1 MSTKRNTAYNL
12 GGAIAP
18 VVMML
23 FSVPL
28 YIGIVGEARYGV
40 LAIVWILTGYFSFF
54 DFGLGKATA
63 FAIAKLKND
72 SDAMRARAFWTA
84 LLINA
89 VFGVVGAAVM
99 YFVAPPLFRNV
110 FNLSPEL
117 LAELAPV
124 FPWLALAIPLL
135 TFEGVFT
142 GALTGRERFLQLNA
156 RVLVGTAI
164 TQFLPLLFVWQISP
178 SLEVAIPATMFARTL
193 SVALLAV
200 VAFRSVPAGFKPLLG
215 DRKMTKE
222 LLGYGGWVSI
232 SSFLDPIIANFDRF
246 LIAAYLNAVAV
257 SHYTVP
263 YQLVTR
269 GGLFSRAL
277 ANALFP
283 RMAQADEAEAER
295 LADRAI
301 RANAALMSVLV
312 ASGIIIMN
320 PFLSLWINPDFAAAA
335 APVGEQIA
343 ISTYLTAIALIPY
356 NLLQAQGRP
365 KETIVV
371 LVLQMIPYL
380 ALAFWGISAWGIL
393 GVALARNARS
403 LINLVLLALRT
414 NLLGRVL
421 KIMAAPLALKFVLI
435 AVLNQSAWPSEWR
448 LGLAALIWATLLAI
462 SYRIFPEGPG
472 MVLGLARR
480 LLSRRHSTRP
490 GQAE

>member
-18 VVMML
+18 VLMML

-28 YIGIVGEARYGV
+28 YIALVGEARYGV

-63 FAIAKLKND
+63 FTIARLKDD
-72 SDAMRARAFWTA
+72 SDDMRARAFWTA
-84 LLINA
+84 LVINFGFGLIGA
-89 VFGVVGAAVM
+89 VVM
-99 YFVAPPLFRNV
+99 LFAAPPLFTSV

-117 LAELAPV
+117 LAELTPV
-124 FPWLALAIPLL
+124 LPWLALAIPLL

-142 GALTGRERFLQLNA
+142 GALTGRERFLQLNV

-164 TQFLPLLFVWQISP
+164 TQFLPLFFVWQISP
-178 SLEVAIPATMFARTL
+178 SLEVAIPATMCARAL

-200 VAFRSVPAGFKPLLG
+200 IAFRSVPASFKPRFG
-215 DRKMTKE
+215 GRKMTKD
-222 LLGYGGWVSI
+222 LMGYGGWVSI

-269 GGLFSRAL
+269 GGVFSRAL
-277 ANALFP
+277 TNALFP
-283 RMAQADEAEAER
+283 RMAQADEAEADR
-295 LADRAI
+295 LAERAI
-301 RANAALMSVLV
+301 RANASLMSVLV
-312 ASGIIIMN
+312 ASGIIIMD
-320 PFLSLWINPDFAAAA
+320 PFLSLWISPEFAQFA

-365 KETIVV
+365 KETIIV
-371 LVLQMIPYL
+371 LIIQMIPYL
-380 ALAFWGISAWGIL
+380 ALAVWGISAWGIL

-403 LINLVLLALRT
+403 LINLVLLSIRTGLLR
-414 NLLGRVL
+414 RIL
-421 KIMAAPLALKFVLI
+421 KIMILPLALKLSLI
-435 AVLNQSAWPSEWR
+435 AVINRAEWQAEWR
-448 LGLAALIWATLLAI
+448 FGLVAIIWIVLVGLA
-462 SYRIFPEGPG
+462 YKIFPEGP
-472 MVLGLARR
+472 R
-480 LLSRRHSTRP
+480 LIVDAWRHVVSRMRSGKAGSRT
-490 GQAE
+490 